1 MKWGNVMSLPDIKL
15 TLASGEIYPLSD
27 YQGEVLLIVNTATGC
42 GLAPQFTALET
53 LHEQY
58 AAKGL
63 RVLGFPCGQF
73 ANQET
78 VSDKDMVGVCQIKFN
93 VTFPMHARLN
103 VNGEHTHPLYQWLK
117 REQSGLLGG
126 AVKWNFTKFLVN
138 RQGQVVKRYAP
149 QTEPKNIEKDILKL
163 LNV

>member
-1 MKWGNVMSLPDIKL
+1 MCIRD
-15 TLASGEIYPLSD
+15 
-27 YQGEVLLIVNTATGC
+27 
-42 GLAPQFTALET
+42 
-53 LHEQY
+53 
-58 AAKGL
+58 
-63 RVLGFPCGQF
+63 RGFPCGQF

-93 VTFPMHARLN
+93 VSFPMRARLN

-163 LNV
+163 LNA